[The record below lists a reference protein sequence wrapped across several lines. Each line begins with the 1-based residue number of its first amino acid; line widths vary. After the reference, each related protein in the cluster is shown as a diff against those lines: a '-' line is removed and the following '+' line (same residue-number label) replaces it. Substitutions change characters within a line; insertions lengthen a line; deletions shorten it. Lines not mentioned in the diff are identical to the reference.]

1 MKFTQKQINEM
12 EMAELL
18 DNIELAIEEK
28 EENEK
33 AMEELKPRLREV
45 LLKFVEIEEE
55 EEENEGLQ
63 VNIVRADKESL

>member
-33 AMEELKPRLREV
+33 AMEELKPRLIEV
-45 LLKFVEIEEE
+45 LLKFVEIEEAV
-55 EEENEGLQ
+55 EENEGLQ